1 MLFPIQCSLSRP
13 LYIEMI
19 DMRYHELPDWT
30 ETVRNEP
37 ILSGTDKDNIKATK
51 IIMSHHIHVVACEEF
66 YVHNN
71 IVIYLERKKTVP
83 EELLHPAC
91 MYPSCNRISYSTDLC
106 YIARRHTKCIDIDRT
121 IKMQPFV
128 ISSGDKISKLL

>member
-13 LYIEMI
+13 LYMMI

-30 ETVRNEP
+30 KTVRNKP
-37 ILSGTDKDNIKATK
+37 ILSGTDIDNIKATK
-51 IIMSHHIHVVACEEF
+51 LIMGHHIVACEEF

-71 IVIYLERKKTVP
+71 IVIYSERKKPVP
-83 EELLHPAC
+83 EELLHPAY

-106 YIARRHTKCIDIDRT
+106 YITRRHTKCIDIDRT
-121 IKMQPFV
+121 LKMQPFV